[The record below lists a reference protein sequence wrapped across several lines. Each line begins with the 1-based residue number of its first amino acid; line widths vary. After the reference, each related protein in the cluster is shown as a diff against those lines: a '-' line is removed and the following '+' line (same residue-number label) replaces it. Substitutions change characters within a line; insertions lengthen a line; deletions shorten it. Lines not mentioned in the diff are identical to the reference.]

1 MMMKNTLKIVSF
13 MVLSLIYTNA
23 NAIGIGLYTTL
34 TNSGDADWEN
44 TSINSTVINRD
55 LDQKEFGFVLDTAIA
70 TNRLFNYRLQL
81 AIVDVSYDNTDMDGF
96 VLSNTF
102 GFGIIRNADLRFWVG
117 PQVGFKYLTSKDDN
131 DIDLITFDLGAA
143 TGLNYH
149 ISSNISLTADLGYRL
164 GYGGASDSSNTS
176 SSNEDFDYNINENQ
190 FFVNVGLLFRFGR
203 DKY

>member
-81 AIVDVSYDNTDMDGF
+81 AIVDVSYDNIDMDGF